1 LRGLAVQGA
10 VAVAVR
16 TRDRPHPAGTGSQ
29 NAAQQKPPNL
39 PENRLVSQL
48 PAAISALILLH
59 AVLAGTLEAQSM
71 PVSKANV
78 LPDNPTV
85 NFR

>member
-1 LRGLAVQGA
+1 MQR
-10 VAVAVR
+10 
-16 TRDRPHPAGTGSQ
+16 S
-29 NAAQQKPPNL
+29 KPPNL

-48 PAAISALILLH
+48 PAVISALILP
-59 AVLAGTLEAQSM
+59 VRQNRGAGSGM

-78 LPDNPTV
+78 LADNPTV